1 MPKNFQIHLRIETP
15 ITDQLKRQALEEG
28 ISFGELCRRKL
39 KKTPQLERIESLLI
53 EIDKKLK
60 CSTKLTQEV

>member
-39 KKTPQLERIESLLI
+39 KKTPQLSLKK
-53 EIDKKLK
+53 DKNYWHN
-60 CSTKLTQEV
+60 TKKVRTKSN